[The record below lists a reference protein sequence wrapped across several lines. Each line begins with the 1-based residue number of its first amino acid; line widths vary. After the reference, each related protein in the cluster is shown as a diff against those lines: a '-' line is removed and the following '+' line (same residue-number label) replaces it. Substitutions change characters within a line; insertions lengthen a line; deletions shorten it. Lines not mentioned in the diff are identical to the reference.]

1 LNLYLVRHAIAE
13 PGGAGEDSLRE
24 LTAEGIERLR
34 AAAAGLRRLEIQVE
48 RVLSSP
54 YPRAWRTAEVLGE
67 ELGWPA
73 PERLDALAG
82 SASAGACLASLRRR
96 PEESLALVGHEPNL
110 SELASLLLTG
120 DERRVRIDLRKAGVI
135 CLEAPGGPAPGTA
148 VLLWS
153 ASARMLR
160 RLGR

>member
-13 PGGAGEDSLRE
+13 PRGAGDDASRE
-24 LTAEGIERLR
+24 LTPEGIERLR
-34 AAAAGLRRLEIQVE
+34 AAAAGLGRLGVDVDA
-48 RVLSSP
+48 VLSSP

-73 PERLDALAG
+73 PERLDSLAAP
-82 SASAGACLASLRRR
+82 ASARECLEAIRGRR
-96 PEESLALVGHEPNL
+96 EASLALVGHEPNL

-120 DERRVRIDLRKAGVI
+120 VEASVRIDLRKAGVA
-135 CLEAPGGPAPGTA
+135 CVEAPNGPAPGMA
-148 VLLWS
+148 VLRWV
-153 ASARMLR
+153 APPRMLR